1 MKLKH
6 LATEGRERREF
17 IRRQCEVVFEVR
29 VGAYCEELVARNRND
44 AGLFLETRNH
54 PPLPVRTIVCLTETG
69 KETILGRVVWISE
82 DGMGI
87 EFLDRPV
94 NCCKPKEAPTES

>member
-1 MKLKH
+1 VKLNH
-6 LATEGRERREF
+6 LVTEAEERREF
-17 IRRQCEVVFEVR
+17 TRRQCETVFEVK
-29 VGAYCEELVARNRND
+29 VGAYCEELTARNRND

-87 EFLDRPV
+87 EFLDRPAH
-94 NCCKPKEAPTES
+94 CCKPNEAPAGS